1 MIRPGFKFLGF
12 AGLMALM
19 TASAMA
25 HDGVS
30 VLNAAR
36 KAAMAAVDGP
46 GLFHP
51 LADAQAVDSTDLAS
65 EKIGVRTGIAANVIV
80 RSRKVAADAQVL
92 NDLVPADLSLVRRKS
107 DLNGAPIR
115 MALFGDAD
123 FWVAPSSVE
132 RMADGMVV
140 WTGHVVGQ
148 AGSSVSLVLNQG
160 RITGDIFVD
169 GHAYKIQTTKDGQV
183 HQVVEVD
190 EAAYAHGPTRHIA
203 QRVNA
208 DQDGPITGAAQTAKS
223 SAVIKS
229 AAAAP
234 TTIPIIFAYTA
245 TVAAN
250 AAAAGQDVRAAI
262 QNAASIVNTV
272 WQNSGVNV
280 TVTPIIV
287 AADSSITDDA
297 GLLLGDHLNYLSGFY
312 AASNTGYA
320 KLRQLRDANGAELV
334 QLIIAGSDS
343 DPSCGVAFVPDRPIP
358 WDGQILTY
366 STVRYSC
373 IGSTNAHEIGHN
385 MGLNH
390 DRTTDSITDQSVYNV
405 GYYDSVALTRDV
417 MSYSNP
423 CPRCKAQRLYSSPL
437 LTVSGAPLGV
447 AAGGT
452 NPADGVRAV
461 NEDSPLI
468 AAFRTGAVQSP
479 DANQLELAIPLT
491 STVTAGSTAIANA
504 QPGML
509 CTPRST
515 GIGTVWFKHT
525 PSVSG
530 IMSMA
535 ISGISGSDVAC
546 VFNGTPT
553 GTTTQN
559 AAGSSSTDYYP
570 SELIKTVNP
579 SGAVQLAVPVTAGT
593 PVYVAVNGS
602 NGASAAAISA
612 RASTAVPQT
621 GWWYDSNYVGMG
633 FALET
638 APPADGTTQPRIF
651 LTGFFYRDDGT
662 PNWGIAIG
670 AMSDPTTFTGDLL
683 AVKGGKPFGTAGTT
697 TSTDGSL
704 GKVTLVFSS
713 PTAGKLTW
721 PGGTLNLQ
729 RYIFDTNTT
738 DYTVSGT
745 LDSGWYW
752 VANDPGRGFFIE
764 QQGTSLFAA
773 AFQYTS
779 AGVPTWQVVSASKI
793 STGVWQGD
801 LIDSQGGTTP
811 TSTYRKSSLRN
822 TFGTMKFTNFYPST
836 ATYRPLFNSS
846 APAKFPS
853 TFYSAISLQVQLPG
867 VSAPLTIERFRF

>member
-1 MIRPGFKFLGF
+1 MIRPGVKILGF
-12 AGLMALM
+12 AGLMALVL
-19 TASAMA
+19 TSAHA

-36 KAAMAAVDGP
+36 KPAVAAADGP
-46 GLFHP
+46 GLFHTV
-51 LADAQAVDSTDLAS
+51 ADAVAADLAGGAAEAIS
-65 EKIGVRTGIAANVIV
+65 SRTGIAANVIV

-92 NDLVPADLSLVRRKS
+92 SDLVPADLSLVRRKA
-107 DLNGAPIR
+107 DLTGAPVR

-132 RMADGMVV
+132 RMPDGMVV

-169 GHAYKIQTTKDGQV
+169 GHAYKIQTTKDAQV
-183 HQVVEVD
+183 HQVIEVD
-190 EAAYAHGPTRHIA
+190 EAAYAHGPTRHMA
-203 QRVNA
+203 KKTNP
-208 DQDGPITGAAQTAKS
+208 DQDGPMAGLAQSAKS
-223 SAVIKS
+223 SAVIQS
-229 AAAAP
+229 ASAAP

-334 QLIIAGSDS
+334 QLIIAGSDT
-343 DPSCGVAFVPDRPIP
+343 DPSCGVAFVPDRPIT
-358 WDGQILTY
+358 WDGQTLTY

-390 DRTTDSITDQSVYNV
+390 DRTTDNITDQSVYNV
-405 GYYDSVALTRDV
+405 GYYDPIALTRDV

-423 CPRCKAQRLYSSPL
+423 CPRCKAQRLYSSPS
-437 LTVSGAPLGV
+437 LTVNGAPLGI

-461 NEDSPLI
+461 NEDTPYI
-468 AAFRTGAVQSP
+468 AAFRTGAVNSP

-491 STVTAGSTAIANA
+491 ATVTAGSTPIANA

-515 GIGTVWFKHT
+515 GIGTVWFRHT
-525 PSVSG
+525 PSVTG
-530 IMSMA
+530 TMSMA
-535 ISGISGSDVAC
+535 IKGISGSDVGC

-553 GTTTQN
+553 GTTTQS

-570 SELIKTVNP
+570 SELIKTINP
-579 SGAVQLAVPVTAGT
+579 AGEVQLAIPVSAGK

-602 NGASAAAISA
+602 NGANAAAISA

-621 GWWYDSNYVGMG
+621 GWWYDANYVGMG

-638 APPADGTTQPRIF
+638 APPTSGTTQPQMF
-651 LTGFFYRDDGT
+651 LSGFFYREDGT

-670 AMSDPTTFTGDLL
+670 AMSDPTTFTGDLQ
-683 AVKGGKPFGTAGTT
+683 AVKGGRPFGTTGTT
-697 TSTDGSL
+697 TSLDGSL
-704 GKVTLVFSS
+704 GKVTVVFSS
-713 PTAGKLTW
+713 PTTAKLTW
-721 PGGTLNLQ
+721 SGGTLNLQ
-729 RYIFDTNTT
+729 RYIFDTNPI

-752 VANDPGRGFFIE
+752 VPNDAGRGLFIE
-764 QQGTSLFAA
+764 QQGTNLFAA
-773 AFQYTS
+773 IFQYTS
-779 AGVPTWQVVSASKI
+779 TGVATWQVVSAGKI
-793 STGVWQGD
+793 SNGVWQGD

-811 TSTYRKSSLRN
+811 TSAYRKSSLRTN
-822 TFGTMKFTNFYPST
+822 FGTMKITDTFPST
-836 ATYRPLFNSS
+836 ATYRPLYNSA

-853 TFYSAISLQVQLPG
+853 TFYSSITLQVQIPG
-867 VSAPLTIERFRF
+867 VSSPLTIERFRF

>member
-1 MIRPGFKFLGF
+1 MVRPGFKFLGF
-12 AGLMALM
+12 AGLMVLM
-19 TASAMA
+19 NASAIA

-30 VLNAAR
+30 VLNATR
-36 KAAMAAVDGP
+36 KAALAAADGP
-46 GLFHP
+46 GLFHA
-51 LADAQAVDSTDLAS
+51 LADAQAADIAAAASDAIST
-65 EKIGVRTGIAANVIV
+65 RTGIAANVIV
-80 RSRKVAADAQVL
+80 RSRKVAADAHVL
-92 NDLVPADLSLVRRKS
+92 SDLVPADLSLVRRKA

-115 MALFGDAD
+115 MALFSDAD

-132 RMADGMVV
+132 RMPDGMVV

-169 GHAYKIQTTKDGQV
+169 GHAYKIQTTKDAQI

-190 EAAYAHGPTRHIA
+190 EAAYAHGPSRHIA
-203 QRVNA
+203 PKVNPG
-208 DQDGPITGAAQTAKS
+208 QDGPTVGVVQTTKS
-223 SAVIKS
+223 SAAIKTAS
-229 AAAAP
+229 SAP
-234 TTIPIIFAYTA
+234 TTIPILFAYTA

-262 QNAASIVNTV
+262 QNAASVVNTV

-287 AADSSITDDA
+287 AADSSLVDDA

-320 KLRQLRDANGAELV
+320 KLRQMRDAVGAELV
-334 QLIIAGSDS
+334 QLVIAGSDS
-343 DPSCGVAFVPDRPIP
+343 DPACGVAFVPDRPIT
-358 WDGQILTY
+358 WDAQILTY

-390 DRTTDSITDQSVYNV
+390 DRTTDNITDQSVYNV

-423 CPRCKAQRLYSSPL
+423 CPRCKAQRLYSTPL
-437 LTVSGAPLGV
+437 LTVSGAPFGI

-468 AAFRTGAVQSP
+468 AAFRTGTINSP
-479 DANQLELAIPLT
+479 DANQLELAVALNAA
-491 STVTAGSTAIANA
+491 VTAGSTPIANA

-515 GIGTVWFKHT
+515 GIGTVWFRHT
-525 PSVSG
+525 PSVTG

-535 ISGISGSDVAC
+535 INGISGSDVAC
-546 VFNGTPT
+546 VFNGTPN
-553 GTTTQN
+553 GTTTQS
-559 AAGSSSTDYYP
+559 AAGSSSTDYFP
-570 SELIKTVNP
+570 SQLIKTVNP

-593 PVYVAVNGS
+593 PVYVAVNGA
-602 NGASAAAISA
+602 NGTSAAAISA
-612 RASTAVPQT
+612 KASTAVPQT
-621 GWWYDSNYVGMG
+621 GWWYDANYVGMG

-638 APPADGTTQPRIF
+638 APPADGTSQPRIF

-683 AVKGGKPFGTAGTT
+683 AVKGGKPFGTTGTT
-697 TSTDGSL
+697 TSLDGSL

-713 PTAGKLTW
+713 PTSGKLTW

-729 RYIFDTNTT
+729 RYIFDTNPI

-752 VANDPGRGFFIE
+752 VPNDPGRGFFIE

-773 AFQYTS
+773 AFQYTA
-779 AGVPTWQVVSASKI
+779 AGVPTWQVVSANKI

-811 TSTYRKSSLRN
+811 SSAYRKSSLRN
-822 TFGTMKFTNFYPST
+822 TFGPMKFTNYYPSA
-836 ATYRPLFNSS
+836 ATYRPLYNSA
-846 APAKFPS
+846 APSKFPS
-853 TFYSAISLQVQLPG
+853 TYYSAISLQIQLPG
-867 VSAPLTIERFRF
+867 ITSPLTIERFRF